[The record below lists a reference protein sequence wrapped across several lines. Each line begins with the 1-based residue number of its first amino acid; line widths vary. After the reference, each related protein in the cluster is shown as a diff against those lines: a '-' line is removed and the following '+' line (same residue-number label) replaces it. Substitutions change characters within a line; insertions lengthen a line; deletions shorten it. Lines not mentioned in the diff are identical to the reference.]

1 MKKYRATIERKVIK
15 TLILTYEFES
25 RDSVDRIKE
34 ELRNG
39 DADSYA
45 TPIDEDWFQEDY
57 TDRLLTLESLDE
69 DSEPLFDFLSD
80 EK

>member
-1 MKKYRATIERKVIK
+1 MTKYRATIERKVIN

-25 RDSVDRIKE
+25 RDSVDLIKK
-34 ELRNG
+34 ELSNG

-45 TPIDEDWFQEDY
+45 TPIDEDYIDEDY
-57 TDRLLTLESLDE
+57 NDKLLTLESLDE

-80 EK
+80 